1 MKKVLIVTSSPFNNT
16 KLGKMCSQL
25 MCYFR
30 SKGLMVAAAAW
41 DHDTSWYAED
51 EEGVCWYEFQNQKVG
66 PVYTVFNKGEGA
78 STKLYEVIKK
88 LEIDTVLSIGDFD
101 EIEYIYAVKSLEKKN
116 IEWINILNNG
126 SVPINDNREELFN
139 SIDYHIILNKETEK
153 EFKRLEI
160 DEDKYTLQRWGS
172 IFSNQPSKPKS
183 DKFGVVCV
191 AKNCNQ
197 SNLGCFIKAVHGLK
211 HCMSKDKMDN
221 MKFYLHTDLYDNGD
235 YDVELLLKRYKV
247 DDIIELPEEFI
258 GVNDGI
264 SSSKFAEKLKKY
276 DVIVDCSCQSATG
289 ISVLDGM
296 ALGLVPVVSRVGI
309 LKELAKELR
318 GDPGVNIDCD
328 IKGTPFIA
336 SDEKEFFIAN
346 ATDLLDTL
354 SQAYELW
361 LKNGLSSISLKA
373 QKISDSY
380 NLETFLENTYKII
393 KDFQLDTNKLVVE
406 TF

>member
-41 DHDTSWYAED
+41 DHDTSWYTED

-160 DEDKYTLQRWGS
+160 DEDKYSLQRWGS

-197 SNLGCFIKAVHGLK
+197 SNLGCFIKAVHGLR
-211 HCMSKDKMDN
+211 HCTPKDKMDN
-221 MKFYLHTDLYDNGD
+221 IDTMRIIMNIRGWDNTTQWF
-235 YDVELLLKRYKV
+235 V
-247 DDIIELPEEFI
+247 D
-258 GVNDGI
+258 
-264 SSSKFAEKLKKY
+264 SKFW
-276 DVIVDCSCQSATG
+276 
-289 ISVLDGM
+289 
-296 ALGLVPVVSRVGI
+296 RI
-309 LKELAKELR
+309 L
-318 GDPGVNIDCD
+318 
-328 IKGTPFIA
+328 
-336 SDEKEFFIAN
+336 
-346 ATDLLDTL
+346 
-354 SQAYELW
+354 
-361 LKNGLSSISLKA
+361 
-373 QKISDSY
+373 
-380 NLETFLENTYKII
+380 
-393 KDFQLDTNKLVVE
+393 
-406 TF
+406 